1 VCHHSLHTLLAP
13 FGGCTFIQFSQWSY
27 AWLDESSSC
36 PVPRFPRSQL
46 WAIKAPFGQKTPFL
60 RTARGNSLL
69 FVLAKSV
76 CCSRLI
82 LFYLVLCL
90 PSLLFFALRI
100 NITGELRENVSY
112 SMNNVAYFASNINY
126 FWYAL
131 IL

>member
-1 VCHHSLHTLLAP
+1 VAALSFNSVSGVMPGWMSHRPAP
-13 FGGCTFIQFSQWSY
+13 F
-27 AWLDESSSC
+27 
-36 PVPRFPRSQL
+36 PVSRFPRSQL

-90 PSLLFFALRI
+90 PSLLFLALRI

-112 SMNNVAYFASNINY
+112 SINNVAYFASNINY